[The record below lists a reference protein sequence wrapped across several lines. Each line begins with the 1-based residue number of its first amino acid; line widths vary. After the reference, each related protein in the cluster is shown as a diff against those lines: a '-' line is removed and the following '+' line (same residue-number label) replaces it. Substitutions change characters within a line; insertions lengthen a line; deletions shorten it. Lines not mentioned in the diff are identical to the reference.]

1 MVDIAYPFTIFKNE
15 NDEICL
21 NEPLIHINTLAQI
34 CFRASTQ
41 ATDFPMPHLLIL
53 DPQAVEGVS
62 QSGRFEIDFTH
73 NYLKKIEGIDSFISK
88 ENGYR
93 LGLIHEEMPSAE
105 LVQAIE
111 SFQNAILLHGELKVT
126 LQKKKVR
133 SKEMTIQWITV
144 KEMIK

>member
-1 MVDIAYPFTIFKNE
+1 MDIAYPFTIFKNA
-15 NDEICL
+15 NDEKCV
-21 NEPLIHINTLAQI
+21 NEPLIHLNTLAQI

-73 NYLKKIEGIDSFISK
+73 SYLKKIGEIDSFISK

-93 LGLIHEEMPSAE
+93 LGLIHKEMPSE
-105 LVQAIE
+105 EQVQVIE
-111 SFQNAILLHGELKVT
+111 SYQNAILLHGELKVT

-133 SKEMTIQWITV
+133 SKETTIQWITV
-144 KEMIK
+144 KEMIR